1 MSMVDERVTGQDA
14 EVARVL
20 DDVRQRVRKRQTP
33 GVLTASDKAAA
44 ELEAAMQDVNLS
56 AKVNNHL
63 PLLWEDMLFGRLRAY
78 AQRLV
83 RRLLRWYINPIV
95 DQQNLFNASAARAMG
110 LLLAE
115 NVHLRSQC
123 ADLESRVAELEAVV
137 AKQ

>member
-1 MSMVDERVTGQDA
+1 MSMVEEGMTGQDA

-56 AKVNNHL
+56 AKVNSHL

-95 DQQNLFNASAARAMG
+95 DQQNMFNASAAARPGSAPRGKRAPPEHVCRPG
-110 LLLAE
+110 KPC
-115 NVHLRSQC
+115 RGT
-123 ADLESRVAELEAVV
+123 
-137 AKQ
+137 